1 MERRSLNELFQKDEI
16 SRLRPIWPDMAYR
29 GNDVHSTV
37 NYNFVA
43 PKNASFD
50 VKLTYDMTSNKE
62 NNNITTDVH
71 FLCEELTVQVYNIWF
86 KSNKNMTQLGKPDCV
101 FVL

>member
-1 MERRSLNELFQKDEI
+1 
-16 SRLRPIWPDMAYR
+16 MAYR

-43 PKNASFD
+43 LKNASFD

-62 NNNITTDVH
+62 NNNSENKDNTNNNKNNCDTEECDKKTSNIIDSITTDVH
-71 FLCEELTVQVYNIWF
+71 FLCEELTVQAYNI
-86 KSNKNMTQLGKPDCV
+86 
-101 FVL
+101 